1 MKAQSVLVLLL
12 SFTLNQW
19 VAAREDCPEIPT
31 GPFGNETRLHNPF
44 KFTNGEAV
52 ESKGQWECRQAEIS
66 ALLQRYELGVLPP
79 RPTQQTASYKNGTL
93 NITVTEGQRSITFT
107 AKITLPSTGSAP
119 FPAIIAIGGQSIPQP
134 EGVAQ
139 IIFRNDE
146 MAYQSGSSCR
156 GRGKFYSLYGTSHAA
171 GTLVAWT
178 WGISRIIDA
187 LEDTPS
193 AMIDTTRL
201 AVTGCS
207 RNGKGALVA
216 GALEPRIALT
226 IPQES
231 NVGGTACWRLWLE
244 FERNHISRGPGI
256 GLPEPPDENCWFTSN
271 FSRAYGGQIGV
282 SSLSLNFRSLP
293 FDHHLLIGLIAPRGL
308 FAIDNSGIDWLA
320 PPASYGCLVAAKSQW
335 EALGIAENI
344 GYVAS
349 GNHSHCKFP
358 TEQKADLQAFIG
370 KFLLSDESAITS
382 SIANWSP
389 KPSFNSLIWMNWTI
403 PRLEDD

>member
-1 MKAQSVLVLLL
+1 MKALSVLVLLL
-12 SFTLNQW
+12 SFTVNQL

-31 GPFGNETRLHNPF
+31 GPLGNETRLHNPF

-139 IIFRNDE
+139 ITFRNDE

-193 AMIDTTRL
+193 AMIDPTRL

-226 IPQES
+226 IPQ
-231 NVGGTACWRLWLE
+231 
-244 FERNHISRGPGI
+244 
-256 GLPEPPDENCWFTSN
+256 
-271 FSRAYGGQIGV
+271 
-282 SSLSLNFRSLP
+282 
-293 FDHHLLIGLIAPRGL
+293 
-308 FAIDNSGIDWLA
+308 
-320 PPASYGCLVAAKSQW
+320 
-335 EALGIAENI
+335 
-344 GYVAS
+344 
-349 GNHSHCKFP
+349 
-358 TEQKADLQAFIG
+358 
-370 KFLLSDESAITS
+370 
-382 SIANWSP
+382 
-389 KPSFNSLIWMNWTI
+389 
-403 PRLEDD
+403 